1 MKQNVIAIDG
11 PAGAGKSTV
20 ARKVAGTL
28 GFIYIDTGA
37 MYRAVTARVL
47 DQSIALTD
55 GERISS
61 LAGQVDVHFT
71 QSDGILKV
79 WADGEDVTDK
89 IRTPEITAAVP
100 LLSQVSAVRHA
111 MVRLQREM
119 AAGGKVVLDGRD
131 IGTVVVP
138 EACAKIFL
146 TASVEERARRRWL
159 EMKEKGY
166 HPQLEKLQQEIE
178 QRDRQD
184 REREIAPLRQAED
197 AVLVDTTGMPIDA
210 VVEKI
215 VEVYNGRCGLCIH

>member
-166 HPQLEKLQQEIE
+166 HPQLAELQQDIE
-178 QRDRQD
+178 QRDKQD

-197 AVLVDTTGMPIDA
+197 AVLVDTTGMPIES